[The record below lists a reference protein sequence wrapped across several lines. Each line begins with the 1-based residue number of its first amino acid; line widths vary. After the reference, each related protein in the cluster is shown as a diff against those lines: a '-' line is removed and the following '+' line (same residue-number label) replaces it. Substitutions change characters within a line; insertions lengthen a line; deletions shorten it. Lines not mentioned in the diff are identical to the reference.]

1 MRSAVVGTKWQPNNN
16 RSRVHDSVN
25 NPRLRSSSLPHG
37 PDLGAQY
44 ACPFRNRAT
53 PQEIF
58 HFPVRFPLPDSAL
71 LGEMNHRH
79 RKAIQ
84 DSPGRKSS
92 GNLASIKRER
102 GKTMKILRI
111 PLVIVLLVVAGRGFN
126 ANAQVT
132 ETNLHSFV
140 GYPTDGAEPTGG
152 LVQGSDGNFYGTTY
166 AGGTY
171 GGYLGGG
178 TVFRI
183 SPSGSVTNLH
193 SFVGPP
199 TDGIAPY
206 AGLVQGSDGNFYGTT
221 YEGGAN
227 GGGTNVGGT
236 VFRISP
242 SGTYTNLHSFTGTN
256 GDGVFPYAPLVQGS
270 DGNFYGTT
278 DGGGTSGSGTVFRI
292 SPSGTYTN
300 LHSFTGTNGDGVFP

>member
-1 MRSAVVGTKWQPNNN
+1 MRSAVVGTKRQPNNN

-126 ANAQVT
+126 ANQQAGWCRAVT
-132 ETNLHSFV
+132 AISTGRPMPAGRTADTSA
-140 GYPTDGAEPTGG
+140 AEPC
-152 LVQGSDGNFYGTTY
+152 F
-166 AGGTY
+166 
-171 GGYLGGG
+171 
-178 TVFRI
+178 
-183 SPSGSVTNLH
+183 GSV
-193 SFVGPP
+193 P
-199 TDGIAPY
+199 A
-206 AGLVQGSDGNFYGTT
+206 A
-221 YEGGAN
+221 A
-227 GGGTNVGGT
+227 
-236 VFRISP
+236 
-242 SGTYTNLHSFTGTN
+242 
-256 GDGVFPYAPLVQGS
+256 
-270 DGNFYGTT
+270 
-278 DGGGTSGSGTVFRI
+278 
-292 SPSGTYTN
+292 
-300 LHSFTGTNGDGVFP
+300 